1 MLNRNKLQELLKNH
15 DWYYQY
21 SDDFSVYTSG
31 TNEVNAIHKI
41 IRNAGDKQNEAL
53 ALYNSEC
60 PEGYEISPEL
70 YYSWKIMKNLI
81 SG

>member
-21 SDDFSVYTSG
+21 SDDFSVYKSG
-31 TNEVNAIHKI
+31 TNEVDAIHKI

-60 PEGYEISPEL
+60 PEGYEINVEL
-70 YYSWKIMKNLI
+70 YHS
-81 SG
+81 

>member
-1 MLNRNKLQELLKNH
+1 MLNRNKLKELLKNH

-21 SDDFSVYTSG
+21 SDDFSVYKNGS
-31 TNEVNAIHKI
+31 NELEAIHKI

-60 PEGYEISPEL
+60 PEGYEINPEM
-70 YYSWKIMKNLI
+70 YYS
-81 SG
+81 

>member
-31 TNEVNAIHKI
+31 TNEVDAIHKI
-41 IRNAGDKQNEAL
+41 ISNSGDKQNEAL

-60 PEGYEISPEL
+60 PEGYEIDVEA
-70 YYSWKIMKNLI
+70 YYC
-81 SG
+81 